1 MNNIIGIRYHK
12 FRIVLFCFLAIFA
25 FAAFTPG
32 ANASSG
38 FFADPTKGDCSSCH
52 TGQTGSSFCGMCH
65 AHGAHPNNQ
74 KSSVNV
80 TAATNKSDY
89 APGETVSVTISGGYR
104 PSQARAILYNQSM
117 TQVAISTGTPSSGGG
132 PVNAPA
138 WTGMTVNGIATYG
151 RTLSAPAPTAPGT
164 YTWKAAW
171 YGNLYD
177 KSGAAFGGANW
188 VPDPSNADHGEERAS
203 VTFTVTAPAPI
214 LTSISVSPSSAS
226 VAANGTQQFT
236 ATAKDQF
243 GNALVTQPVFTWT
256 VSGGGTING
265 SGLFTAGS
273 TAGGPYTVRA
283 ASGVVSGTASVTVTA
298 PAPILTSISVSP
310 SSASVAA
317 NGTQQFTATAKDQFG
332 NALVTQP
339 VFTWT
344 VSGGGTI
351 NGSGLFTAGSTAGGP
366 YTVRAAS
373 GVVSGTASVTVTDVP
388 GDTTDTVP
396 PTVISTNPPDLAVD
410 VYVNTAI
417 EATFSEQID
426 PSSLESGNIRVRDP
440 ANIEVPGAV
449 SYSET
454 SKTAT
459 FSPSTPLA
467 YGTVYTAEVKLGVT
481 DLAGNRMA
489 SLYKWTFTTQQAS
502 PDSDGDGVGDDDD
515 ESPHDCR
522 NATPRT
528 PRGNGKI
535 QVELVGSAPGCL
547 KNVKTSTETSSSI
560 TMAVKPAGYEF
571 PDGLVYYEVE
581 GIPPGSTET
590 VLLTYPQP
598 HSAGSKV
605 FKVDASGFQEFSGGS
620 ISGKT
625 VTLIVTDGGAGDLD
639 GLRDGVITDPVG
651 VGSPVD
657 PGGSIDL
664 GTSASGG
671 GCSVVGAGGG
681 WKEAAGFYGLIALA
695 WLGLAL
701 RRRRPKTG
709 K

>member
-203 VTFTVTAPAPI
+203 VTF
-214 LTSISVSPSSAS
+214 
-226 VAANGTQQFT
+226 
-236 ATAKDQF
+236 
-243 GNALVTQPVFTWT
+243 
-256 VSGGGTING
+256 
-265 SGLFTAGS
+265 
-273 TAGGPYTVRA
+273 
-283 ASGVVSGTASVTVTA
+283 
-298 PAPILTSISVSP
+298 
-310 SSASVAA
+310 
-317 NGTQQFTATAKDQFG
+317 
-332 NALVTQP
+332 
-339 VFTWT
+339 
-344 VSGGGTI
+344 
-351 NGSGLFTAGSTAGGP
+351 
-366 YTVRAAS
+366 
-373 GVVSGTASVTVTDVP
+373 TVTDVP

>member
-203 VTFTVTAPAPI
+203 VTF
-214 LTSISVSPSSAS
+214 
-226 VAANGTQQFT
+226 
-236 ATAKDQF
+236 
-243 GNALVTQPVFTWT
+243 
-256 VSGGGTING
+256 
-265 SGLFTAGS
+265 
-273 TAGGPYTVRA
+273 
-283 ASGVVSGTASVTVTA
+283 TVTA

-590 VLLTYPQP
+590 VLLPYPQP